1 MEAIM
6 SKRHKKSKLIFGSQV
21 GDEDIH
27 GAADYDLSLY
37 EAPKGKKPKGRR
49 KRESHKR
56 AYYDD

>member
-1 MEAIM
+1 M
-6 SKRHKKSKLIFGSQV
+6 SKRHKKSKLKFGSQS

-27 GAADYDLSLY
+27 TDADYDLSMY